1 MANLDL
7 VIYVLA
13 LIFGLILTMI
23 GTSITKDKKFFMFLP
38 TVYGMFSLGYIITN
52 YSGINFGTETY
63 PWLLFLVAYFFLRI
77 LVPLVIWIDD
87 LL

>member
-23 GTSITKDKKFFMFLP
+23 GTSIAKDKNFFMFLP

-52 YSGINFGTETY
+52 YSGINFGIETY
-63 PWLLFLVAYFFLRI
+63 PWLLFLVAYFFLGI